1 MKKIQ
6 IIERELTSAELAR
19 EHAGFDE
26 NGLENGNPQESSV
39 RYTFVAMDG
48 TDFIGCSSGLA
59 YKNGDV
65 YNGWFNLTD
74 LYVEKPYRG
83 QGLGAT
89 LLRKLEERI
98 ARIGVTKIST
108 FTAGFEAPGFYKKQG
123 YHVIYEQEDWYA
135 TGHSRI
141 ALRKG

>member
-1 MKKIQ
+1 MNAIQ

-19 EHAGFDE
+19 ENAGFDE
-26 NGLENGNPQESSV
+26 NGLANGNPSESSV

-74 LYVEKPYRG
+74 LYMEAPYRG
-83 QGLGAT
+83 QGIGST
-89 LLRKLEERI
+89 LLRKLEGRV
-98 ARIGVTKIST
+98 ARVGVTKIFT

-123 YHVIYEQEDWYA
+123 YEVIYEQEDWYA